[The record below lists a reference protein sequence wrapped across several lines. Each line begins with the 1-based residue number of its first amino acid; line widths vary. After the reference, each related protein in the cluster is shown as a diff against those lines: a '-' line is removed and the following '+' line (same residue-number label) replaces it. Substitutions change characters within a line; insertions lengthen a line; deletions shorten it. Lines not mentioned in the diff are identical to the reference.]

1 VKRGLLI
8 LSILL
13 FLASGVAFVFAFD
26 NYTAAAG
33 YQKKTE
39 ETLEKMKNTQDMA
52 KLQSLKDDMDIFW
65 LPPMAKAKQAGMM
78 GLGGGVVLL
87 VGSIILF
94 VKSRQNDAKAKKA
107 AA

>member
-1 VKRGLLI
+1 MKKGLLL

-13 FLASGVAFVFAFD
+13 FLASGVAFVYAFD

-33 YQKKTE
+33 YQKKAE

-52 KLQSLKDDMDIFW
+52 KLESLKDEMDIFW
-65 LPPMAKAKQAGMM
+65 LPPMAKAKQAGMI

-87 VGSIILF
+87 VGSIVLF
-94 VKSRQNDAKAKKA
+94 MKSRRPRTAV
-107 AA
+107 